1 MKNQILKS
9 YAKINLFL
17 NVAKKSK
24 NESLHN
30 IQSLV
35 FLINI
40 IDKIF
45 IRKSKEKRDKI
56 KISGKFRKHVNKF
69 DNSIINSLRVL
80 RRERKRFES
89 R

>member
-9 YAKINLFL
+9 YAKIKLFL

-40 IDKIF
+40 IDKNGETSLHDMESLQKYISNL
-45 IRKSKEKRDKI
+45 IADRKIEKVRNVQDTP
-56 KISGKFRKHVNKF
+56 
-69 DNSIINSLRVL
+69 
-80 RRERKRFES
+80 
-89 R
+89 